1 MDESCVGGNLRR
13 SCRFC
18 ALSSWLASCA
28 SRACF
33 SRLVYAEGD
42 RPERFYPSAEFVSE
56 VGVFMVE
63 REVVG
68 K

>member
-1 MDESCVGGNLRR
+1 MDESCVGGNLRPELPILR
-13 SCRFC
+13 SQILVGLLRV
-18 ALSSWLASCA
+18 
-28 SRACF
+28 
-33 SRLVYAEGD
+33 SRLFFEVGVCRGD